1 MLYPLN
7 SNERDGRI
15 LSALSED
22 DVFVCTLRTLG
33 SKRPTN
39 VRLPP
44 HGASGKRGWQTY
56 SCLANVLQFGTIQA
70 CINDADRIL
79 FDFGS
84 SSVYASREICNGEHF
99 DGHYGHISNAK

>member
-1 MLYPLN
+1 MIYQLN

-15 LSALSED
+15 LPASSED

-44 HGASGKRGWQTY
+44 HGASGKRAGNLIPVVQIC
-56 SCLANVLQFGTIQA
+56 SNSEQFKHA
-70 CINDADRIL
+70 
-79 FDFGS
+79 
-84 SSVYASREICNGEHF
+84 Y
-99 DGHYGHISNAK
+99 K